1 MAPLTL
7 YRRSFDVNP
16 TNTNDEQVR
25 KIMGLDRPDR
35 KAAEHAYTMTAFN
48 YEANPVGSRDWSLF
62 WNGWQA
68 ALSQPAS
75 EPAEFQAV
83 GGASN
88 DGDLTI
94 AYMAGVYDERA
105 RKRKAPCAEISG
117 IVAEMRHHYP
127 HDNRVLTWAA
137 ELEQIDPLG
146 DRLQSAVLRRRV
158 SDAVR
163 NWRSGLD
170 DAQAALSQIDVAL
183 QARGNPE
190 WPTEARIDTI
200 AQNGNDGAHYGETG
214 RGT

>member
-75 EPAEFQAV
+75 EPATVKDSLSVDAALPAAV
-83 GGASN
+83 GEVTTDELSRLLPGTQYMDPP
-88 DGDLTI
+88 DGGSVTVLEQLQRMAHDAELWRFVADKAWFVDAV
-94 AYMAGVYDERA
+94 AYAFDRVPKWSDDPRLEEDDALEIIEAALRERA
-105 RKRKAPCAEISG
+105 S
-117 IVAEMRHHYP
+117 
-127 HDNRVLTWAA
+127 
-137 ELEQIDPLG
+137 
-146 DRLQSAVLRRRV
+146 
-158 SDAVR
+158 
-163 NWRSGLD
+163 
-170 DAQAALSQIDVAL
+170 
-183 QARGNPE
+183 
-190 WPTEARIDTI
+190 
-200 AQNGNDGAHYGETG
+200 
-214 RGT
+214 